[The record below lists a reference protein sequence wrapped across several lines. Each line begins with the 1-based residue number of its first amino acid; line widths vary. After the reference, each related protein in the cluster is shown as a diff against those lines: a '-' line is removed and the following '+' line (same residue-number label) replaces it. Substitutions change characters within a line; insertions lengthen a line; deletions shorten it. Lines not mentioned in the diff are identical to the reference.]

1 MPVCVCGAKK
11 EKGVCLCVCVCVCVC
26 VELGRKKVCAWSS
39 VQYFIPG
46 CISDFKVLQK
56 QQLHK
61 SLGLGQ
67 SRVRTGSS
75 PSPRHR

>member
-11 EKGVCLCVCVCVCVC
+11 EKGVCLFVC
-26 VELGRKKVCAWSS
+26 VELGRKKVCAWSG

-46 CISDFKVLQK
+46 SDFKVLQK

-61 SLGLGQ
+61 SLGQ
-67 SRVRTGSS
+67 SRVHTGSS
-75 PSPRHR
+75 PFLRHR